1 MDQPD
6 LGMPSRDY
14 YLKPRNDTMLMAYQ
28 TMLEEMI
35 GAFGAD
41 PAVAKQ
47 DAKEI
52 VDFEIELANVSIA
65 HLIIYRNHPV
75 HPSVHIFLCPY
86 FSLVQLLLNG

>member
-6 LGMPSRDY
+6 LGMPSRDS
-14 YLKPRNDTMLMAYQ
+14 YLKPRNDTMLMAYR

-65 HLIIYRNHPV
+65 HLIYIEITLSVRLSIYF
-75 HPSVHIFLCPY
+75 SVHI
-86 FSLVQLLLNG
+86 SH